1 MEMLSRETLH
11 WAELDMD
18 LEVQEIPH
26 THTEVEAG
34 AQEVLAEL
42 VLMELVVAMEE
53 LAVKIV
59 LMEQIFFG
67 QVVAEEAVGAHLVV
81 LEATEEAAGE
91 QELLLALE
99 ALA

>member
-1 MEMLSRETLH
+1 
-11 WAELDMD
+11 MD

-26 THTEVEAG
+26 THTEVEAEV
-34 AQEVLAEL
+34 QEALVEL
-42 VLMELVVAMEE
+42 EQMSQVVAMEE

-67 QVVAEEAVGAHLVV
+67 QVVAEEAVGPHLVV

-91 QELLLALE
+91 QEVLLALE